1 MNTFTDE
8 SGEVRL
14 YGIMHKVAQLLAS
27 SLGASFSLQ
36 APADRQWGAIN
47 IKGFL
52 ASPVITQARVSFFTD
67 GEKVWD
73 GMMGLLYDD
82 KVDAA
87 VGTIFYLKGNIRITI
102 HVYIQA
108 F

>member
-1 MNTFTDE
+1 M
-8 SGEVRL
+8 RL
-14 YGIMHKVAQLLAS
+14 YGFMHKVAQLLAS

-36 APADRQWGAIN
+36 PPADRQWGAIK

-52 ASPVITQARVSFFTD
+52 HPPVISSQSFIFTD
-67 GEKVWD
+67 GKKFWD
-73 GMMGLLYDD
+73 GMMGLVYDD

-87 VGTIFYLKGNIRITI
+87 VGTIFYLKVNIRITI
-102 HVYIQA
+102 YIYA